1 MAGGDGSTSS
11 SSSSW
16 LSLVVLHTA
25 LLLAST
31 GGSGYQIITRV
42 ALTGGMSPFTFA
54 VYRGAIGLCFLIP
67 AAFFLERN
75 KRPPLTWRL
84 LGHFFLLGLTGVSVT
99 QACFLEGLTYTSP
112 TFASAILNSIPAI
125 TFIIAVAFG
134 QETVHVK
141 RLDGLAKIM
150 GTLLCVIGATT
161 MAFYKGP
168 TLVSGDESDGSYAND
183 SSAIVASILDLAF
196 GLTSVPVAENA
207 SELLHGSKSWQI
219 GAFFHMGTCIAFSSW
234 LVIQSPVIK
243 QYPARLSVTVIT
255 SFFGTLQLLV
265 LALCIER
272 NPSKWILTEAR
283 EVLSVLYAGLVASG
297 LVFSLQMWCVQKGGA
312 VITAVYQPVQTI
324 IVAVLTFLFLRDD
337 FFLGSLVGGLLIIG
351 GLYLLIWGQGKDR
364 KLAASLLP
372 TSIVPCT
379 DGGKA
384 NRARVI
390 FDDNTKENPTLTKRL
405 LPEN

>member
-1 MAGGDGSTSS
+1 MEKHSKNIRTSNFS
-11 SSSSW
+11 YFN
-16 LSLVVLHTA
+16 V
-25 LLLAST
+25 
-31 GGSGYQIITRV
+31 SGR
-42 ALTGGMSPFTFA
+42 
-54 VYRGAIGLCFLIP
+54 
-67 AAFFLERN
+67 FLE
-75 KRPPLTWRL
+75 
-84 LGHFFLLGLTGVSVT
+84 
-99 QACFLEGLTYTSP
+99 
-112 TFASAILNSIPAI
+112 I
-125 TFIIAVAFG
+125 TNC
-134 QETVHVK
+134 
-141 RLDGLAKIM
+141 AKS
-150 GTLLCVIGATT
+150 
-161 MAFYKGP
+161 F
-168 TLVSGDESDGSYAND
+168 
-183 SSAIVASILDLAF
+183 
-196 GLTSVPVAENA
+196 
-207 SELLHGSKSWQI
+207 
-219 GAFFHMGTCIAFSSW
+219 
-234 LVIQSPVIK
+234 QSPVIK

-351 GLYLLIWGQGKDR
+351 ELYLLIWGQGKDR

-384 NRARVI
+384 NLARVI

>member
-1 MAGGDGSTSS
+1 MFYNMRA
-11 SSSSW
+11 
-16 LSLVVLHTA
+16 
-25 LLLAST
+25 
-31 GGSGYQIITRV
+31 RV
-42 ALTGGMSPFTFA
+42 SPF
-54 VYRGAIGLCFLIP
+54 
-67 AAFFLERN
+67 
-75 KRPPLTWRL
+75 
-84 LGHFFLLGLTGVSVT
+84 
-99 QACFLEGLTYTSP
+99 
-112 TFASAILNSIPAI
+112 
-125 TFIIAVAFG
+125 
-134 QETVHVK
+134 
-141 RLDGLAKIM
+141 
-150 GTLLCVIGATT
+150 
-161 MAFYKGP
+161 KGSCQ
-168 TLVSGDESDGSYAND
+168 LS
-183 SSAIVASILDLAF
+183 
-196 GLTSVPVAENA
+196 
-207 SELLHGSKSWQI
+207 
-219 GAFFHMGTCIAFSSW
+219 
-234 LVIQSPVIK
+234 SPVIK

-283 EVLSVLYAGLVASG
+283 EVLSVLYAGLVASE
-297 LVFSLQMWCVQKGGA
+297 LVFSLQIWCVQKGGA
-312 VITAVYQPVQTI
+312 VITAVYQPVQTT

-384 NRARVI
+384 NLARVI